1 MDIIVVVV
9 NGVDS
14 SGDVRNEAVA
24 LEPCF
29 LGELAGTSKS
39 RMLQD
44 LKQGLGKNIKKCQ
57 QGIVTGAQILNLT

>member
-24 LEPCF
+24 LEACL

-44 LKQGLGKNIKKCQ
+44 LKQGLGKTLKSVNR
-57 QGIVTGAQILNLT
+57 AS